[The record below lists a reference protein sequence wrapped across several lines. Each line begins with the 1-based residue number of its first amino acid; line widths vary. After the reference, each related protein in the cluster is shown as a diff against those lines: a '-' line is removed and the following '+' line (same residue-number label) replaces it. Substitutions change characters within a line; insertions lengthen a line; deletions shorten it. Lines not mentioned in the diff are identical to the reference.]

1 MSLFV
6 VSFISFFSW
15 FAYSTLGKRCI
26 EKHNKLIINKIRK
39 TVSLFAQ
46 HLHNILQNCST
57 DSSHQF
63 CLIFK
68 DNYIIFRQFE
78 NFSISLQSIK
88 YFSYQEM
95 IKRSIV
101 LYNSFFS
108 FFWFIWQMEWRFCP
122 CWAWL
127 IASLSSGRCPG
138 LCAAA
143 PAGRNKIGC
152 TRKCKEKQVF
162 LCHFARLHYL

>member
-15 FAYSTLGKRCI
+15 FASSSLGKRSI

-39 TVSLFAQ
+39 VVKLFAQ

-88 YFSYQEM
+88 YFSYQE
-95 IKRSIV
+95 K
-101 LYNSFFS
+101 Y
-108 FFWFIWQMEWRFCP
+108 RFVQQ
-122 CWAWL
+122 L
-127 IASLSSGRCPG
+127 FLLFLGSSDRWSD
-138 LCAAA
+138 AFA
-143 PAGRNKIGC
+143 PAGRDSSPHCPQGDALGYALLPLLGVK
-152 TRKCKEKQVF
+152 
-162 LCHFARLHYL
+162 